1 MRIRFDEQLKKLHL
15 ELITLGAY
23 CEEAISASIKALLE
37 EDDEL
42 VRKVEE
48 KDELIQD
55 KEREIESLCMKLLLQ
70 QQPVARDLRT
80 ISSALKIIYD
90 MERIGDQASDIA
102 GMSRFL
108 KNSILKNQIQLKE
121 MAEAV
126 IQMVSNSVESFVKK
140 DDELAKKVIAADDQV
155 DALFNAI
162 KSQLID
168 LIVKGTQEGEAC
180 MDLMITAKHLERTG
194 DHAVNIAQWVIY
206 ADTGVRW
213 EEEEKA

>member
-1 MRIRFDEQLKKLHL
+1 MRTRFDEQLEQLNVM
-15 ELITLGAY
+15 LIDMGAL
-23 CEEAISASIKALLE
+23 CEEAINYAVGAFNEGSE
-37 EDDEL
+37 EMRKLTFETDKHIDD
-42 VRKVEE
+42 R
-48 KDELIQD
+48 
-55 KEREIESLCMKLLLQ
+55 EREIENLCLKLLLQ

-108 KNSILKNQIQLKE
+108 KNSVLKNQIQLKE

-126 IQMVSNSVESFVKK
+126 IQMVSNSVESFIKK

-162 KSQLID
+162 KLQLID

-213 EEEEKA
+213 EE